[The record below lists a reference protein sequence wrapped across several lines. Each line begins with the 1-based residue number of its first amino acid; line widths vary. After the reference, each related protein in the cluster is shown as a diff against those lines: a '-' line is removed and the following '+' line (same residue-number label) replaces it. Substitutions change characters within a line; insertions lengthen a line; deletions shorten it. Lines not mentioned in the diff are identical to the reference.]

1 MNKLHHKGYYGSVEY
16 SAEDDVLY
24 GRVLNIND
32 IVTYEG
38 RTVEEIK
45 VHFADAVEGYL
56 KMCEELGQAPDK
68 PASGK
73 FNVRIDPSLHREAQ
87 HKAAVQG
94 VSLNDLVAK
103 ALKKYIKRGDREAA

>member
-1 MNKLHHKGYYGSVEY
+1 MNRLFHKGYYGSVEY
-16 SAEDDVLY
+16 STEDDVLH

-38 RTVEEIK
+38 TTVSEIK
-45 VHFADAVEGYL
+45 ASFVEAVEGYL
-56 KMCEELGQAPDK
+56 QMCAELGEPPDK

-73 FNVRIDPSLHREAQ
+73 FNVRIDPSLHRRAQ
-87 HKAAVQG
+87 EKAAALD

-103 ALKKYIKRGDREAA
+103 ALREYIEDRLSP

>member
-16 SAEDDVLY
+16 SAEDDVLC

-45 VHFADAVEGYL
+45 THFVEAVDGYL
-56 KMCEELGQAPDK
+56 KMCEELNEAPDK
-68 PASGK
+68 PASGR
-73 FNVRIDPSLHREAQ
+73 FNVRIDPDLHRAVQQE
-87 HKAAVQG
+87 AAVRG
-94 VSLNDLVAK
+94 VSLNELVAK
-103 ALKKYIKRGDREAA
+103 ALKRYLNREEREAA